1 MYWKCISYHLRFSL
15 KRRMASTRV
24 TIIAFGGRGGDGG
37 GREGKDKRDIF
48 SRVRFSRENVIE
60 REN

>member
-24 TIIAFGGRGGDGG
+24 TIIAFGGRGGGG

-48 SRVRFSRENVIE
+48 SRMRFSRANVIE

>member
-1 MYWKCISYHLRFSL
+1 
-15 KRRMASTRV
+15 MASTRV

>member
-1 MYWKCISYHLRFSL
+1 
-15 KRRMASTRV
+15 MASTRV

-48 SRVRFSRENVIE
+48 SRKCYWE
-60 REN
+60 RKLGERGKNLRKK